1 MTLHTDRIEIDP
13 RVCGGKPVIKGTRI
27 PVSMLVDQL
36 AEGES
41 WSKLLAGYPELTVE
55 DIRAALHFAS
65 SSVEQ
70 TEFAE
75 AAVG

>member
-1 MTLHTDRIEIDP
+1 MDRIEIDP

-27 PVSMLVDQL
+27 PVAVLVDQL

-41 WSKLLAGYPELTVE
+41 WNKLLIGYPELASE

-65 SSVEQ
+65 VSVEQ

-75 AAVG
+75 VVVG